1 MEKKIEPEIED
12 LAAEMLFRNKARESF
27 PDFMSYL
34 FGTPPP
40 RHMRFLCDKL
50 QEKMNR
56 KGDRLLVCFPP
67 GHGKALALDTSIAT
81 PSGWTTMGRLKVGDF
96 VFDETGT
103 PTKVV
108 GVSPVWKD
116 RPVYLVKTRDGE
128 SIVADAEHEW
138 SVRLD
143 RKYKHWS
150 IRTSK
155 WIADRTAKRTN
166 PNDQR
171 RPMVTLAGALK
182 LERKNFSVDPYVL
195 GAWLGDGTSAGSR
208 FTSADQ
214 EIIDRIVGAEGNFK
228 FFGNKGNAISF
239 RVGPSKREGCSNEE
253 TLAGRLRLLGVLNN
267 KHIPEQYMFGSY
279 EQRLSLLQGLID
291 TDGHVHT
298 HGQVNFSNTN
308 KRLAK
313 DVMNLVFTL
322 GVKASMSETPARL
335 YGKDCGTHYRVS
347 FYMKDSAFLKRKA
360 ERTKDGKKY
369 NNRYIRAEY
378 AGIADTVCIEV
389 ESKSHLFLAGKTLL
403 PTHNSTVS
411 SYFFPAFYLSL
422 NPTHNII
429 MVSHTESFAEQW
441 GRKVRNLM
449 MSDEY
454 KLLFPHVVISDDSRS
469 AGRWDLKNGGSYY
482 ATGVGGTVTGRRADM
497 VVCDDLLKGIDDAE
511 SKTVRDN
518 MWDWWGSDLSTRLK
532 PAGVMVIIGTRWHLD
547 DIIGRVIAAEKQK
560 GGDKWDKVVL
570 PALAKEKD
578 PLGREVGEPLWPEWE
593 DKVALARRRAQPSM
607 TERQWESLYQ
617 QSPVVESG
625 NIIKRDW
632 IKIWNQKEPPK
643 CDFILQSWDTAIT
656 AKNKSAFSVCLTFGV
671 FKEDKTDMPSII
683 LLSRWRG
690 RVDYPDLRKMAQRL
704 AVHYLDD
711 DMLHPL
717 EGRFT
722 KRPPD
727 MILIEAKA
735 TGEPLIADL
744 WRAGIT
750 ATRFNPNKHGDK
762 DARLMLGTDIF
773 ENGRFWVPG
782 QPPNY
787 TMPRRWAEQ
796 YVHSLISFPATDSRD
811 DADATS
817 QAIIRLKASGWVKN
831 SLDFHEELPFRVGS
845 RPQGALY
852 G

>member
-1 MEKKIEPEIED
+1 MAPQEPTLDEA
-12 LAAEMLFRNKARESF
+12 AAEVLRRRQARENFS
-27 PDFMSYL
+27 DFMAYMHGKS
-34 FGTPPP
+34 PP
-40 RHMRFLCDKL
+40 RHMEFLCNKL
-50 QEKMNR
+50 QEKMTR

-67 GHGKALALDTSIAT
+67 GHGKALALDTPIAT
-81 PSGWTTMGRLKVGDF
+81 PSGWTTMGQLKVGDF
-96 VFDETGT
+96 VFDETGS

-108 GVSPVWKD
+108 GVSPVWKN

-128 SIVADAEHEW
+128 TILADAEHEW

-155 WIADRTAKRTN
+155 WIAERTAKRTN

-171 RPMVTLAGALK
+171 RPLVTTAGALK
-182 LERKNFSVDPYVL
+182 LEHKNFSVDPYVL
-195 GAWLGDGTSAGSR
+195 GAWLGDGTSANGQ

-214 EIIDRIVGAEGNFK
+214 EIIDRIVKAERNFK
-228 FFGNKGNAISF
+228 FLYQKGKAMSF
-239 RVGPSKREGCSNEE
+239 RVGPNKREGANNFE

-279 EQRLSLLQGLID
+279 EQRLALLQGLID

-298 HGQVNFSNTN
+298 HGQVNFSNVN

-313 DVMNLVFTL
+313 DVMNLIFTL

-335 YGKDCGTHYRVS
+335 YGKDCGTHYRIS
-347 FYMKDSAFLKRKA
+347 FYMKDAAFLKRKA
-360 ERTKDGKKY
+360 IRTKDGEKY
-369 NNRYIRAEY
+369 NNRYIWAEY
-378 AGIADTVCIEV
+378 AGTADTVCIEV
-389 ESKSHLFLAGKTLL
+389 ESKSHLFLAGKSLL

-411 SYFFPAFYLSL
+411 SLYFPAFYLSK

-429 MVSHTESFAEQW
+429 TVSHTESFAEQW
-441 GRKVRNLM
+441 GRKVRNIML
-449 MSDEY
+449 SDEY
-454 KLLFPHVVISDDSRS
+454 KVLFPEIEVSDDSRS
-469 AGRWDLKNGGSYY
+469 AGRWDLKQGGSYY

-497 VVCDDLLKGIDDAE
+497 VICDDLLKGVDDAE
-511 SKTVRDN
+511 SQLVRDN

-532 PAGVMVIIGTRWHLD
+532 PSGVMVIIGTRWHLD

-560 GGDKWDKVVL
+560 GGDKWDKVIL

-578 PLGREVGEPLWPEWE
+578 PLGRKVGEALWPEWE
-593 DKVALARRRAQPSM
+593 SETALARRRAQPSM
-607 TERQWESLYQ
+607 TARQWESLYQ
-617 QSPVVESG
+617 QSPVLESG
-625 NIIKRDW
+625 NVIKRDW
-632 IKIWNQKEPPK
+632 IKIWNQREPPK
-643 CDFILQSWDTAIT
+643 CEFILQSWDTAIT
-656 AKNKSAFSVCLTFGV
+656 SKNKSAFSVCLTFGI
-671 FKEDKTDMPSII
+671 FTEDKTDLPSII

-704 AVHYLDD
+704 ANHYLDD
-711 DMLHPL
+711 NREVPMMGNHS
-717 EGRFT
+717 
-722 KRPPD
+722 KPPD

-744 WRAGIT
+744 NRAGIA

-762 DARLMLGTDIF
+762 NARLLLVTDIF
-773 ENGRFWVPG
+773 ENGRFYVPG

-787 TMPRRWAEQ
+787 TLPRRWAEE
-796 YVHSLISFPATDSRD
+796 YVNSLMSFPASDSRD

-817 QAIIRLKASGWVKN
+817 QAIIRMKTSGWIKN
-831 SLDFHEELPFRVGS
+831 SLDAIEEEPFRVTE
-845 RPQGALY
+845 RANGALY